1 MMMETSTFRI
11 QRHLEQLAEFTST
24 PGQGTT
30 RMSYSEQDKQ
40 ARAYLKEQMH
50 LLGLQ
55 VREDAI
61 GNLYGR
67 LEGTESGLPA
77 VMIGSHFDSVPN
89 GGAFDGPAGI
99 VAGLDVVARIR
110 EQQLQPRYPLEVIA
124 LVEEEGTSF
133 GRGLMASSV
142 ITGLIGR
149 QELHQLTDRQ
159 GISAAQRMAD
169 AGFNADKAAEA
180 VLVPSTVKAF
190 LELHIEQGP
199 VLEQANEDVGI
210 VDIIVGIAQLEV
222 KLTGKAGHAGT
233 TPMHMRADALVCASH
248 IISQIAN
255 IAITVGESTVATVG
269 RLNVLPNGANVIP
282 SEVTFSVDIRSR
294 NETALRQ
301 AIAQIIALVEQE
313 STKRNIQSDVIQPL
327 YVSPTKLA
335 PEIHQ
340 LMVNHAQKQ
349 GLRYRTM
356 VSGAGHDTMIFAGIT
371 APGLIFVPSRNGLS
385 HHPDEWTDYEQIAR
399 GVDVMFESV
408 RSLTEC

>member
-1 MMMETSTFRI
+1 MMETSTLRI
-11 QRHLEQLAEFTST
+11 QRHLEQLAEFTAT

-40 ARAYLKEQMH
+40 ARDYIKQQMRA
-50 LLGLQ
+50 LGLQ

-61 GNLYGR
+61 GNIYGR
-67 LEGTESGLPA
+67 LEGSEEGLPA
-77 VMIGSHFDSVPN
+77 VIIGSHFDSVPH

-99 VAGLDVVARIR
+99 VTGLDVVARIR

-142 ITGLIGR
+142 ITGLIGT
-149 QELHQLTDRQ
+149 QTLYQLKDRQ
-159 GISAAQRMAD
+159 GVSAAQRMAD
-169 AGFNADKAAEA
+169 AGFNADKAAEV
-180 VLVPSTVKAF
+180 VLAPSSVKAF

-199 VLEQANEDVGI
+199 VLEQANEDIGI

-222 KLTGKAGHAGT
+222 KLSGKAGHAGT
-233 TPMHMRADALVCASH
+233 TPMDMRADALVNASR
-248 IISQIAN
+248 IISQIPD
-255 IAITVGESTVATVG
+255 IATAAGDNTVATVG

-294 NETALRQ
+294 NESALRNT
-301 AIAQIIALVEQE
+301 IEQIIALVKQE
-313 STKRNIQSDVIQPL
+313 SAKGNIQSDIVQPL
-327 YVSPTKLA
+327 YVSPTELA
-335 PEIHQ
+335 SEIHQ
-340 LMVNHAQKQ
+340 LMVQHAQKQ

-371 APGLIFVPSRNGLS
+371 RTGLIFVPSRNGLS
-385 HHPDEWTDYEQIAR
+385 HHPDEWTDYAQIAL
-399 GVDVMFESV
+399 GADVMFATV

>member
-1 MMMETSTFRI
+1 METSTLRI
-11 QRHLEQLAEFTST
+11 QRHLEQLAEFTAT

-40 ARAYLKEQMH
+40 ARDYIKQQMRA
-50 LLGLQ
+50 LGLQ

-61 GNLYGR
+61 GNIYGR
-67 LEGTESGLPA
+67 LEGSEEGLPA
-77 VMIGSHFDSVPN
+77 VIIGSHFDSVPH

-99 VAGLDVVARIR
+99 VTGLDVVARIR

-142 ITGLIGR
+142 ITGLIGT
-149 QELHQLTDRQ
+149 QTLYQLKDRQ
-159 GISAAQRMAD
+159 GVSAAQRMAD

-180 VLVPSTVKAF
+180 VLAPSSVKAF

-199 VLEQANEDVGI
+199 VLEQANEDIGI

-222 KLTGKAGHAGT
+222 KLSGKAGHAGT
-233 TPMHMRADALVCASH
+233 TPMDMRADALVNASR
-248 IISQIAN
+248 IISQIPD
-255 IAITVGESTVATVG
+255 IATAAGDNTVATVG

-294 NETALRQ
+294 NESALRNT
-301 AIAQIIALVEQE
+301 IEQIIALVKQE
-313 STKRNIQSDVIQPL
+313 SAKGNIQSDIVQPL
-327 YVSPTKLA
+327 YVSPTELA
-335 PEIHQ
+335 SEIHQ
-340 LMVNHAQKQ
+340 LMVQHAQKQ

-371 APGLIFVPSRNGLS
+371 RTGLIFVPSRNGLS
-385 HHPDEWTDYEQIAR
+385 HHPDEWTDYAQIAL
-399 GVDVMFESV
+399 GADVMFATV

>member
-1 MMMETSTFRI
+1 MMETSTLRI
-11 QRHLEQLAEFTST
+11 QRHLEQLAEFTAT

-40 ARAYLKEQMH
+40 ARDYIKQQMRA
-50 LLGLQ
+50 LGLQ

-61 GNLYGR
+61 GNIYGR
-67 LEGTESGLPA
+67 LEGSEEGLPA
-77 VMIGSHFDSVPN
+77 VIIGSHFDSVPH

-99 VAGLDVVARIR
+99 VTGLDVVARIR

-142 ITGLIGR
+142 ITGLIGT
-149 QELHQLTDRQ
+149 QTLYQLKDRQ
-159 GISAAQRMAD
+159 GVSAAQRMAD

-180 VLVPSTVKAF
+180 VLAPSSVKAF

-199 VLEQANEDVGI
+199 VLEQANEDIGI

-222 KLTGKAGHAGT
+222 KLSGKAGHAGT
-233 TPMHMRADALVCASH
+233 TPMDMRADALVNASR
-248 IISQIAN
+248 IISQIPD
-255 IAITVGESTVATVG
+255 IATAAGDNTVATVG

-294 NETALRQ
+294 NESALRNT
-301 AIAQIIALVEQE
+301 IEQIIALVKQE
-313 STKRNIQSDVIQPL
+313 SAKGNIQSDIVQPL
-327 YVSPTKLA
+327 YVSPTELA
-335 PEIHQ
+335 SEIHQ
-340 LMVNHAQKQ
+340 LMVQHAQKQ

-371 APGLIFVPSRNGLS
+371 RTGLIFVPSRNGLS
-385 HHPDEWTDYEQIAR
+385 HHPDEWTDYAQIAL
-399 GVDVMFESV
+399 GADVMFATV

>member
-1 MMMETSTFRI
+1 METSALRI
-11 QRHLEQLAEFTST
+11 QRHIEQLAEYTAT

-40 ARAYLKEQMH
+40 ARDYLKQQMKE
-50 LLGLQ
+50 LGLQ

-61 GNLYGR
+61 GNIYGR
-67 LEGTESGLPA
+67 LEGSEAGLPA
-77 VMIGSHFDSVPN
+77 VIIGSHFDSVPH

-99 VAGLDVVARIR
+99 ITGLEVIARIR
-110 EQQLQPRYPLEVIA
+110 EQYLQPRYPLEVIA

-142 ITGLIGR
+142 ITGFIGSK
-149 QELHQLTDRQ
+149 ELYQLKDRQ
-159 GISAAQRMAD
+159 GISAAKRMAD
-169 AGFNADKAAEA
+169 VGFDADKAAEA
-180 VLVPSTVKAF
+180 VLDPSTVKAF

-210 VDIIVGIAQLEV
+210 VKTIVGIAQLEI

-233 TPMHMRADALVCASH
+233 TPMNMRADALVCASH
-248 IISQIAN
+248 IISHIPD
-255 IAITVGESTVATVG
+255 IAITAGDNTVATVG
-269 RLNVLPNGANVIP
+269 RLNVSPNGANVIP
-282 SEVTFSVDIRSR
+282 SEVIFSVDIRSK
-294 NETALRQ
+294 NEAALGKVIQ
-301 AIAQIIALVEQE
+301 QVITLIEQE
-313 STKRNIQSDVIQPL
+313 SAKMSLYSEIIQPL
-327 YVSPTKLA
+327 YVAPTELD

-340 LMVNHAQKQ
+340 VMALHAKAQ

-371 APGLIFVPSRNGLS
+371 QSGLIFVPSRNGLS

-399 GVDVMFESV
+399 GVDVMFATV
-408 RSLTEC
+408 KSLTEC

>member
-1 MMMETSTFRI
+1 MMETSTLRI
-11 QRHLEQLAEFTST
+11 QRHLEQLAEFTAT

-40 ARAYLKEQMH
+40 ARDYIKQQMRA
-50 LLGLQ
+50 LGLQ

-61 GNLYGR
+61 GNIYGR
-67 LEGTESGLPA
+67 LEGSEEGLPA
-77 VMIGSHFDSVPN
+77 VIIGSHFDSVPH

-99 VAGLDVVARIR
+99 VTGLDVVARIR

-142 ITGLIGR
+142 ITGLIGT
-149 QELHQLTDRQ
+149 QTLYQLKDRQ
-159 GISAAQRMAD
+159 GVSAAQRMAD

-180 VLVPSTVKAF
+180 VLAPSSVKAF

-199 VLEQANEDVGI
+199 VLEQANEDIGI

-222 KLTGKAGHAGT
+222 KLSGKAGHAGT
-233 TPMHMRADALVCASH
+233 TPMDMRADALVNASR
-248 IISQIAN
+248 IISQIPD
-255 IAITVGESTVATVG
+255 IATAAGDNTVATVG

-294 NETALRQ
+294 NESALRNT
-301 AIAQIIALVEQE
+301 IEQIIALVKQE
-313 STKRNIQSDVIQPL
+313 SAKGNIQSDIVQPL
-327 YVSPTKLA
+327 YVFPTELA

-340 LMVNHAQKQ
+340 LMVQHAQKQ

-371 APGLIFVPSRNGLS
+371 RTGLIFVPSRNGLS
-385 HHPDEWTDYEQIAR
+385 HHPDEWTDYAQIAL
-399 GVDVMFESV
+399 GADVMFATV

>member
-1 MMMETSTFRI
+1 MMMETSTLRI
-11 QRHLEQLAEFTST
+11 QRHLEQLAEFTAT

-40 ARAYLKEQMH
+40 ARDYIKQQMRA
-50 LLGLQ
+50 LGLQ

-61 GNLYGR
+61 GNIYGR
-67 LEGTESGLPA
+67 LEGSEEGLPA
-77 VMIGSHFDSVPN
+77 VIIGSHFDSVPH

-99 VAGLDVVARIR
+99 VTGLDVVARIR

-142 ITGLIGR
+142 ITGLIGT
-149 QELHQLTDRQ
+149 QTLYQLKDRQ
-159 GISAAQRMAD
+159 GVSAAQRMAD

-180 VLVPSTVKAF
+180 VLAPSSVKAF

-199 VLEQANEDVGI
+199 VLEQANEDIGI

-222 KLTGKAGHAGT
+222 KLSGKAGHAGT
-233 TPMHMRADALVCASH
+233 TPMDMRADALVNASR
-248 IISQIAN
+248 IISQIPD
-255 IAITVGESTVATVG
+255 IATAAGDNTVATVG

-294 NETALRQ
+294 NESALRNT
-301 AIAQIIALVEQE
+301 IEQIIALVKQE
-313 STKRNIQSDVIQPL
+313 SAKGNIQSDIVQPL
-327 YVSPTKLA
+327 YVSPTELA

-340 LMVNHAQKQ
+340 LMVQHAQKQ

-371 APGLIFVPSRNGLS
+371 RTGLIFVPSRNGLS
-385 HHPDEWTDYEQIAR
+385 HHPDEWTDYAQIAL
-399 GVDVMFESV
+399 GADVMFATV

>member
-1 MMMETSTFRI
+1 METSTLRI
-11 QRHLEQLAEFTST
+11 QRHLEQLAEFTAT

-40 ARAYLKEQMH
+40 ARDYIKQQMRA
-50 LLGLQ
+50 LGLQ

-61 GNLYGR
+61 GNIYGR
-67 LEGTESGLPA
+67 LEGSEEGLPA
-77 VMIGSHFDSVPN
+77 VIIGSHFDSVPH

-99 VAGLDVVARIR
+99 VTGLDVVARIR

-142 ITGLIGR
+142 ITGLIGT
-149 QELHQLTDRQ
+149 QTLYQLKDRQ
-159 GISAAQRMAD
+159 GVSAAQRMAD

-180 VLVPSTVKAF
+180 VLAPSSVKAF

-199 VLEQANEDVGI
+199 VLEQANEDIGI

-222 KLTGKAGHAGT
+222 KLSGKAGHAGT
-233 TPMHMRADALVCASH
+233 TPMDMRADALVNASR
-248 IISQIAN
+248 IISQIPD
-255 IAITVGESTVATVG
+255 IATAAGDNTVATVG

-294 NETALRQ
+294 NESALRNT
-301 AIAQIIALVEQE
+301 IEQIIALVKQE
-313 STKRNIQSDVIQPL
+313 SAKGNIQSDIVQPL
-327 YVSPTKLA
+327 YVFPTELA

-340 LMVNHAQKQ
+340 LMVQHAQKQ

-371 APGLIFVPSRNGLS
+371 RTGLIFVPSRNGLS
-385 HHPDEWTDYEQIAR
+385 HHPDEWTDYAQIAL
-399 GVDVMFESV
+399 GADVMFATV

>member
-1 MMMETSTFRI
+1 METSTLRI
-11 QRHLEQLAEFTST
+11 QRHLEQLAEFTAT

-40 ARAYLKEQMH
+40 ARDYIKQQMRA
-50 LLGLQ
+50 LGLQ

-61 GNLYGR
+61 GNIYGR
-67 LEGTESGLPA
+67 LEGSEEGLPA
-77 VMIGSHFDSVPN
+77 VIIGSHFDSVPH

-99 VAGLDVVARIR
+99 VTGLDVVARIR

-142 ITGLIGR
+142 ITGLIGT
-149 QELHQLTDRQ
+149 QTLYQLKDRQ
-159 GISAAQRMAD
+159 GVSAAQRMAD
-169 AGFNADKAAEA
+169 AGFNADKAAEV
-180 VLVPSTVKAF
+180 VLAPSSVKAF

-199 VLEQANEDVGI
+199 VLEQANEDIGI

-222 KLTGKAGHAGT
+222 KLSGKAGHAGT
-233 TPMHMRADALVCASH
+233 TPMDMRADALVNASR
-248 IISQIAN
+248 IISQIPD
-255 IAITVGESTVATVG
+255 IATAAGDNTVATVG

-294 NETALRQ
+294 NESALRNT
-301 AIAQIIALVEQE
+301 IEQIIALVKQE
-313 STKRNIQSDVIQPL
+313 SAKGNIQSDIVQPL
-327 YVSPTKLA
+327 YVSPTELA
-335 PEIHQ
+335 SEIHQ
-340 LMVNHAQKQ
+340 LMVQHAQKQ

-371 APGLIFVPSRNGLS
+371 RTGLIFVPSRNGLS
-385 HHPDEWTDYEQIAR
+385 HHPDEWTDYAQIAL
-399 GVDVMFESV
+399 GADVMFATV